1 MVVEFAEE
9 CVGSFGF
16 WDFFLD
22 GNWDRIVVVI
32 AVVVLRVRLRV
43 WVLEKLKECFVVGFV
58 LGEVEVRGKRVK

>member
-16 WDFFLD
+16 WDFFFE
-22 GNWDRIVVVI
+22 GNWDRIVVV
-32 AVVVLRVRLRV
+32 VVLRVRLQV
-43 WVLEKLKECFVVGFV
+43 WVLEKLKERLVVGFV

>member
-16 WDFFLD
+16 WDFFFE
-22 GNWDRIVVVI
+22 GNWDRIVV
-32 AVVVLRVRLRV
+32 VVVLRVRLRV
-43 WVLEKLKECFVVGFV
+43 WVLEKLKESFVVGFV